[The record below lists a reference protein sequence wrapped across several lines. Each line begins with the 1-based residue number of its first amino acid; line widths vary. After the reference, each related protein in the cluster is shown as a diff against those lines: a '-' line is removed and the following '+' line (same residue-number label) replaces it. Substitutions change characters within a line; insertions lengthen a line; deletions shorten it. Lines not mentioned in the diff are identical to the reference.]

1 MAVIVLNGQT
11 EGFKHL
17 DFVTI
22 PEIGA
27 AVAAL
32 LTAGQGLERQAKL
45 QMEGAVTE
53 RLLGHRAHLEQF
65 EGKKFAAL
73 PRIGIA
79 AVEEHQRTFRGLGQE
94 CRRLP
99 DDPFRTE
106 LLTFFIL
113 ADEFARDDL
122 ALPFFTFE
130 DHLVALAQGIHF
142 GHLFHVRR
150 GSREPVP
157 APFLEISMPRTMMPK
172 TITPRMK

>member
-65 EGKKFAAL
+65 EGKKFAAF

-106 LLTFFIL
+106 LLSFSSLPMSSPATISPCHFSPLKTTLSPSRRASTSVTFSTSGEVPGSPCL
-113 ADEFARDDL
+113 R
-122 ALPFFTFE
+122 PSS
-130 DHLVALAQGIHF
+130 
-142 GHLFHVRR
+142 RSRCR
-150 GSREPVP
+150 GR
-157 APFLEISMPRTMMPK
+157 
-172 TITPRMK
+172 